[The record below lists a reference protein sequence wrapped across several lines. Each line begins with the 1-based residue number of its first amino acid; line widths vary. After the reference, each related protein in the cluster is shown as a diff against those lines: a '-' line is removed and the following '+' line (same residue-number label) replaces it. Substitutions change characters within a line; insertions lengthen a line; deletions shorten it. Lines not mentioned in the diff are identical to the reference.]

1 MSKKKLLGLDIDELI
16 NESLRG
22 LLFEVAEDE
31 SSANM
36 KEKLKQ
42 QEKMKKSKDRKSRM
56 KGGKEDAGDE
66 GEESAVK
73 VDKPVKIKHEKVPEV
88 NAQSIADKIN
98 ALRAGKSLKDKE
110 TMNALKAYF
119 EKLNGPER
127 IALFAFLSGLA
138 KVLGDL
144 TGDVKTPHSKPF
156 SIDMAKGEN
165 NTPGAKGKDVKAQ
178 PKGTKEISKTSGSE
192 TPIVVGESA
201 DKRAILNVIKRNR
214 RR

>member
-1 MSKKKLLGLDIDELI
+1 MKL
-16 NESLRG
+16 
-22 LLFEVAEDE
+22 
-31 SSANM
+31 
-36 KEKLKQ
+36 
-42 QEKMKKSKDRKSRM
+42 
-56 KGGKEDAGDE
+56 
-66 GEESAVK
+66 
-73 VDKPVKIKHEKVPEV
+73 KHEKVPEV

-98 ALRAGKSLKDKE
+98 ELRAGKSLKDKE

-156 SIDMAKGEN
+156 SIDMAKGDN
-165 NTPGAKGKDVKAQ
+165 VHTGKDDVKSQ
-178 PKGTKEISKTSGSE
+178 PKGTKEVSKTSGSE

-201 DKRAILNVIKRNR
+201 DKRAILNVIKQNR

>member
-1 MSKKKLLGLDIDELI
+1 MKKKLLGLDLDELI

-31 SSANM
+31 STANM

-42 QEKMKKSKDRKSRM
+42 QEKVKKSADRKKRM

-66 GEESAVK
+66 GEESIAPA
-73 VDKPVKIKHEKVPEV
+73 KPVKLKHEKVPEV

-98 ALRAGKSLKDKE
+98 ELRAGKSLKDKE
-110 TMNALKAYF
+110 TMSALKSYF

-127 IALFAFLSGLA
+127 IALFAFLSGLS
-138 KVLGDL
+138 KVLGDQK
-144 TGDVKTPHSKPF
+144 GDVKTPHSKPF
-156 SIDMAKGEN
+156 SIDMAQDDN
-165 NTPGAKGKDVKAQ
+165 VHTGKKEDVKAQ
-178 PKGTKEISKTSGSE
+178 PKGTKEISKTQGSE

-201 DKRAILNVIKRNR
+201 DKRAILNVIKQNR

>member
-1 MSKKKLLGLDIDELI
+1 MSKKKLLGLDLDELI

-22 LLFEVAEDE
+22 LLFEVNEDE
-31 SSANM
+31 STANM

-42 QEKMKKSKDRKSRM
+42 QEKMKKSSDRKKRM
-56 KGGKEDAGDE
+56 KGGKEGAGDE
-66 GEESAVK
+66 GEETVK
-73 VDKPVKIKHEKVPEV
+73 VEKPVKIKHEKVPEV
-88 NAQSIADKIN
+88 NTQSIADKIN
-98 ALRAGKSLKDKE
+98 ELRAGKSLKDKE
-110 TMNALKAYF
+110 TLNALNSYF

-138 KVLGDL
+138 KVLGDQK
-144 TGDVKTPHSKPF
+144 GDVKTPHSKPF
-156 SIDMAKGEN
+156 SIDMAQDDN
-165 NTPGAKGKDVKAQ
+165 VHTGKKEDVKSQ
-178 PKGTKEISKTSGSE
+178 PKGTKEISKTKGSE

>member
-1 MSKKKLLGLDIDELI
+1 MSKKKLLGLDLDELI

-31 SSANM
+31 STANM

-42 QEKMKKSKDRKSRM
+42 QEKVKKSKDRKARM
-56 KGGKEDAGDE
+56 GGEKKDAGDE
-66 GEESAVK
+66 GDEEIK
-73 VDKPVKIKHEKVPEV
+73 PEKPVKIKHEKVPEV

-98 ALRAGKSLKDKE
+98 ELRAGKSLKEKE
-110 TMNALKAYF
+110 TMNALKSYF

-127 IALFAFLSGLA
+127 IALFAFLAGLV
-138 KVLGDL
+138 KVLG
-144 TGDVKTPHSKPF
+144 GKSNVKTPHSKPF
-156 SIDMAKGEN
+156 SIDMAQDKKVS
-165 NTPGAKGKDVKAQ
+165 TGKEEDVDRQ
-178 PKGTKEISKTSGSE
+178 PQGTKAVSKAKKSE

-201 DKRAILNVIKRNR
+201 DKKHILNVIKSNR